1 RYKNNLKRS
10 TDPNEYRRLFLSTA
24 INWQRIKLKKQPQ
37 NQSANLTTDHT
48 FGLEFEIIALFM
60 GSHK

>member
-1 RYKNNLKRS
+1 YKNNLKRS

-37 NQSANLTTDHT
+37 NQSANLEADHALRT
-48 FGLEFEIIALFM
+48 ELKIIALFLR
-60 GSHK
+60 SHK